1 MRVQPS
7 QIYIAQPKNSKNTG
21 KSAQNIAQTSPAAN
35 FELRSKFNDH
45 LMSFGARVDKGLERF
60 YDTNKERMPSTLRR
74 YVESMEDKSR
84 LTPLEA
90 QKRAFSKLESAQ
102 TVDDIKKSFPD
113 EELFKNLINP
123 LDSKAKRGILMSAK
137 ENDELLSLS
146 NQGVLKSRENLSV

>member
-90 QKRAFSKLESAQ
+90 QKRAFSKLEFAQ
-102 TVDDIKKSFPD
+102 TVDDIKKIFP
-113 EELFKNLINP
+113 
-123 LDSKAKRGILMSAK
+123 
-137 ENDELLSLS
+137 
-146 NQGVLKSRENLSV
+146 